1 YWLFLSIASRVGSD
15 VGAAMVKIPEPYSPT
30 NSLFSPTVS
39 RSPNDSSWRMG
50 AYVHPR
56 CCIQEA
62 TSLSM
67 PLYKAWDV
75 LHPPIRLTVVERRSV
90 AERWGTSR
98 RVGIRNSRPSGSTAV
113 DVACA
118 LGSCSVIV
126 VLPSA
131 GSATPVHA
139 TKLQIMTST
148 PSRPSL
154 LIRSA
159 PS

>member
-1 YWLFLSIASRVGSD
+1 
-15 VGAAMVKIPEPYSPT
+15 
-30 NSLFSPTVS
+30 
-39 RSPNDSSWRMG
+39 

-75 LHPPIRLTVVERRSV
+75 LPPPIRLTVGERRSV
-90 AERWGTSR
+90 SERGGTSLS
-98 RVGIRNSRPSGSTAV
+98 VGIRHSRPSGSTV
-113 DVACA
+113 VVVACA
-118 LGSCSVIV
+118 LGSGSVVV

-139 TKLQIMTST
+139 TKLQSMTPT
-148 PSRPSL
+148 PSRPRF

-159 PS
+159 PSRMPSVGAAGVVQ